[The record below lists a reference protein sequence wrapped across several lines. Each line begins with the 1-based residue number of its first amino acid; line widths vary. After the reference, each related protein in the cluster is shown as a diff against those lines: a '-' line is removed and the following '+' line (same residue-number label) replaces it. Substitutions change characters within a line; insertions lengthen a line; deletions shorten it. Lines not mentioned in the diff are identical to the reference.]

1 MLRMTFAAPVAVRS
15 LLAWRGGLLD
25 DVAASRNLGG
35 HIVALSAVMI
45 AGAAGY
51 GVVLGKWHGARLALY
66 CAIKLPLV
74 LILTTL
80 ITIAF
85 SWVAALLLGVPLR
98 FAQVAVLNL
107 LTLATASLL
116 LASLIP
122 VAWLFTQAAPPPTTA
137 SRTAHNLL
145 YLMHT
150 GIVALCG
157 AGGMRLLWTALGRV
171 APRRARLLP
180 VYVLWFTTFA
190 LVGGEVA
197 WALRPFVGSVSA
209 DYPVVFLRKDAL
221 DGNVYEF
228 IVTDILPHLARSL
241 ED

>member
-1 MLRMTFAAPVAVRS
+1 MTFAAARS
-15 LLAWRGGLLD
+15 LRTLLAWRGSLLD
-25 DVAASRNLGG
+25 DLAASRGLAG
-35 HIVALSAVMI
+35 HAGALMLVMV

-51 GVVLGKWHGARLALY
+51 GAVLGSWHGTRLAVY

-74 LILTTL
+74 LMLTTL

-85 SWVAALLLGVPLR
+85 SWVAALLVGVPLR
-98 FAQVAVLNL
+98 FPQVVALNL

-116 LASLIP
+116 LVSLVP
-122 VAWLFTQAAPPPTTA
+122 VAWLFTQAAPPPSA
-137 SRTAHNLL
+137 AGRTAHNLL

-150 GIVALCG
+150 GMVALCG

-171 APRRARLLP
+171 ARVRRGLVTVFLI
-180 VYVLWFTTFA
+180 WFSTFA
-190 LVGGEVA
+190 IVGGEVA
-197 WALRPFVGSVSA
+197 WALRPFVGSVSPE
-209 DYPVVFLRKDAL
+209 YPVVFLRKDAL

>member
-1 MLRMTFAAPVAVRS
+1 MAFAAPAGVRT
-15 LLAWRGGLLD
+15 LLSWRGGLLD
-25 DVAASRNLGG
+25 DLAASHHLGG
-35 HIVALSAVMI
+35 HIGALTIVMI

-51 GVVLGKWHGARLALY
+51 GVVLGQWHGARLAFY
-66 CAIKLPLV
+66 CAVKLPLV

-85 SWVAALLLGVPLR
+85 SWVGATLLGLPLRLGQVAAL
-98 FAQVAVLNL
+98 NI
-107 LTLATASLL
+107 LTLATASVL

-122 VAWLFTQAAPPPTTA
+122 VAWLFTQTAPPPSTA

-150 GIVALCG
+150 GIVAACG
-157 AGGMRLLWTALGRV
+157 AGGMRLLWTALHRV
-171 APRRARLLP
+171 APKRKGIAA
-180 VYVLWFTTFA
+180 VFVLWFLTFA
-190 LVGGEVA
+190 AVGGEVA

-209 DYPVVFLRKDAL
+209 EYPVVFLRKDAL

-228 IVTDILPHLARSL
+228 IVTDILPHLARAL
-241 ED
+241 GD

>member
-1 MLRMTFAAPVAVRS
+1 MTSATAVPLRT
-15 LLAWRGGLLD
+15 LLTWRLGLLD
-25 DVAASRNLGG
+25 DLAASHGLGTHAG
-35 HIVALSAVMI
+35 ALFLVMA

-51 GVVLGKWHGARLALY
+51 GAVLGSWHGAELALY

-80 ITIAF
+80 ITIQF
-85 SWVAALLLGVPLR
+85 SWVGGLLLGVPLR
-98 FAQVAVLNL
+98 FPQVVVLNL
-107 LTLATASLL
+107 LTLATTAVL

-122 VAWLFTQAAPPPTTA
+122 VAWLFTQAAPPPTAA

-150 GIVALCG
+150 GIVAACG
-157 AGGMRLLWTALGRV
+157 AGGMRVLWTALTRV

-180 VYVLWFTTFA
+180 VYILWFTTFA
-190 LVGGEVA
+190 AVGGEVA
-197 WALRPFVGSVSA
+197 WALRPFVGSVSP

-228 IVTDILPHLARSL
+228 IVTDILPHLGARL
-241 ED
+241 VD

>member
-1 MLRMTFAAPVAVRS
+1 MGLAATRPFWTV
-15 LLAWRGGLLD
+15 LDWRGGLLH
-25 DVAASRNLGG
+25 DVAASRQLAG
-35 HIVALSAVMI
+35 HAAALTVVMV

-51 GVVLGKWHGARLALY
+51 GAVLGSWHGTRLAVF
-66 CAIKLPLV
+66 CAVKLPLV

-85 SWVAALLLGVPLR
+85 SWVAALLFGVPLR
-98 FAQVAVLNL
+98 FPQVVVLNL

-116 LASLIP
+116 LASLVP
-122 VAWLFTQAAPPPTTA
+122 VAWLFTRAAGPPTTA

-150 GIVALCG
+150 GMVAVCG
-157 AGGMRLLWTALGRV
+157 AGGMRLLWVALQRV
-171 APRRARLLP
+171 VRLRKGLVP
-180 VYVLWFTTFA
+180 VFLIWFTTFT

-209 DYPVVFLRKDAL
+209 EYPVVFLRKDAL

-228 IVTDILPHLARSL
+228 ILTDILPHLINAL
-241 ED
+241 GG

>member
-1 MLRMTFAAPVAVRS
+1 MPIAATAPVHT
-15 LLAWRGGLLD
+15 LLTWRGGLLD
-25 DVAASRNLGG
+25 DIAASRNLAG
-35 HIVALSAVMI
+35 HAAALAAVMI

-51 GVVLGKWHGARLALY
+51 GVVLGAWHGPRLALY

-85 SWVAALLLGVPLR
+85 SWVAALLLGLALR
-98 FAQVAVLNL
+98 LSQVVVLNL
-107 LTLATASLL
+107 LALATASLL

-122 VAWLFTQAAPPPTTA
+122 IAWLFTHAAPPPTTA

-150 GIVALCG
+150 ALVGVCG

-171 APRRARLLP
+171 APPRKSVVSVFLI
-180 VYVLWFTTFA
+180 WFATFA
-190 LVGGEVA
+190 IVGGEVA

-209 DYPVVFLRKDAL
+209 AYPVVFLRKDAL

-228 IVTDILPHLARSL
+228 IVTDILPHLMKAPG
-241 ED
+241 D

>member
-1 MLRMTFAAPVAVRS
+1 VTSVATAPFRT

-25 DVAASRNLGG
+25 DIAASHRLAG
-35 HIVALSAVMI
+35 HAGALTFVMV

-51 GVVLGKWHGARLALY
+51 GAALGKWHGVRLAIY

-85 SWVAALLLGVPLR
+85 SWVAALLLGVTLR
-98 FAQVAVLNL
+98 LSQVVLLNL

-116 LASLIP
+116 LASLVPI
-122 VAWLFTQAAPPPTTA
+122 ALLFTHAAPPPTTA

-150 GIVALCG
+150 GNVALCG
-157 AGGMRLLWTALGRV
+157 AGGMRLLWSALHRI
-171 APRRARLLP
+171 APLRKGLLA
-180 VYVLWFTTFA
+180 VYLIWFLTFA
-190 LVGGEVA
+190 IVGGEVA

-228 IVTDILPHLARSL
+228 IVRDIVPHLL
-241 ED
+241 DVIGD